1 MYHMINVHHRKQHLV
16 ELMNILTGVEMNVL
30 KANAAVSKPMD
41 IIALLTK
48 EAILVRLFVS

>member
-1 MYHMINVHHRKQHLV
+1 
-16 ELMNILTGVEMNVL
+16 MNILTGVEMNVL
-30 KANAAVSKPMD
+30 KANAAVSKLMD

>member
-1 MYHMINVHHRKQHLV
+1 MINVHHRKQHLV